1 MDDTRSASEHVTHEK
16 AVVEKN
22 IKAQEVQL
30 QALHKKIEENV
41 SVLGDYES
49 QNKRMTAENS
59 ILFTKLEE
67 ILGNASM
74 LQKVK
79 NQLQSQLDDAK
90 RYQQFSFF
98 RLFHERRKVNLDY
111 RETHFQNYHIF
122 FLIHQNVPHIMSFLL
137 SYMMVS

>member
-1 MDDTRSASEHVTHEK
+1 MQLDDTRSASEHVTHEK
-16 AVVEKN
+16 AVVEKT

-67 ILGNASM
+67 VLGNASM

-90 RYQQFSFF
+90 RYRWLSFF
-98 RLFHERRKVNLDY
+98 RLF
-111 RETHFQNYHIF
+111 
-122 FLIHQNVPHIMSFLL
+122 
-137 SYMMVS
+137 

>member
-1 MDDTRSASEHVTHEK
+1 MQLDDTRSASEHVTHEK

-22 IKAQEVQL
+22 LKAQEVQL

-67 ILGNASM
+67 VLGNASM

-90 RYQQFSFF
+90 RYRQMAFIFQVI
-98 RLFHERRKVNLDY
+98 LKKFH
-111 RETHFQNYHIF
+111 Q
-122 FLIHQNVPHIMSFLL
+122 LL
-137 SYMMVS
+137 